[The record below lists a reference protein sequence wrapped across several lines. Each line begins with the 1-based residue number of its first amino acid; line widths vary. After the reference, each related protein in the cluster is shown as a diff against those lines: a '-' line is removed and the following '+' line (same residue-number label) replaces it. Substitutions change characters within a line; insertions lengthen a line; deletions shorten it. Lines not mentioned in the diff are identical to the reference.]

1 MVDTMSTPD
10 VRIATPTEID
20 QCVATIVLA
29 FSSDP
34 AARWAF
40 ADPHVYFEGFP
51 RFVRAFGGKAFD
63 QGSAH
68 LIPGCAAALWI
79 PPGFEPDEEAMV
91 ALIESA
97 VAESDREAMFGMF
110 EQMGAFHPA
119 EPHWYLPLI
128 GTDPAKRGNGYGSAL
143 LRHALA
149 ICDRQKMPAYLEA
162 TSARNVPLY
171 QRHGF
176 EALGTIQ
183 VGSSPPI
190 TPMLRRPR

>member
-1 MVDTMSTPD
+1 MSTPD
-10 VRIATPTEID
+10 VRTATPTDID
-20 QCVATIVLA
+20 RCVATIVLA

-40 ADPHVYFEGFP
+40 ADPHVYFDIFP

-63 QGSAH
+63 RGSAH
-68 LIPGCAAALWI
+68 HIAGCAAALWI
-79 PPGFEPDEEAMV
+79 PPGVEPDEEAMV

-97 VAESDREAMFGMF
+97 VAESDREAMSGVF
-110 EQMGAFHPA
+110 EQMAAFHPA

-149 ICDRQKMPAYLEA
+149 ICDREKMPAYLEA

-190 TPMLRRPR
+190 TPMLRKPR

>member
-1 MVDTMSTPD
+1 MPEPELRT
-10 VRIATPTEID
+10 ATPAEID

-29 FSSDP
+29 FSGDP

-40 ADPHVYFEGFP
+40 ADPQAYFAIFP
-51 RFVRAFGGKAFD
+51 RFVRAFGGKAFEH
-63 QGSAH
+63 GSAH
-68 LIPGCAAALWI
+68 HIAGCAAALWL
-79 PPGFEPDEEAMV
+79 PPGIEPDEEAMV

-97 VAESDREAMFGMF
+97 TAKSEREAMFGVF
-110 EQMGAFHPA
+110 EQMAAFHPK

-128 GTDPAKRGNGYGSAL
+128 GTDPAKQGSGLGSAL

-149 ICDRQKMPAYLEA
+149 ICDQQKMPAYLEA
-162 TSARNVPLY
+162 SSPRNVPLY

-176 EALGTIQ
+176 EVVGVIQ
-183 VGSSPPI
+183 AGSGPPI

>member
-1 MVDTMSTPD
+1 MSTPD
-10 VRIATPTEID
+10 VRTATPTDID
-20 QCVATIVLA
+20 RCVATIVLA
-29 FSSDP
+29 FSGDP

-40 ADPHVYFEGFP
+40 SDPHMYFSIFP

-63 QGSAH
+63 HGSAH
-68 LIPGCAAALWI
+68 HIAGCAAALWI
-79 PPGFEPDEEAMV
+79 PPGVEPDEEALV
-91 ALIESA
+91 ALVESA
-97 VAESDREAMFGMF
+97 VAARDREAVFGVF
-110 EQMGAFHPA
+110 EQMGAFHPK

-128 GTDPAKRGNGYGSAL
+128 GTDPAKQGNGFGSEL

-149 ICDRQKMPAYLEA
+149 ICDQQSMPAYLEA

-190 TPMLRRPR
+190 TPMLRKPR

>member
-1 MVDTMSTPD
+1 MRAPE
-10 VRIATPTEID
+10 VRTATKAEID

-29 FSSDP
+29 FSGDP

-40 ADPHVYFEGFP
+40 ADPQTYFDIFP
-51 RFVRAFGGKAFD
+51 RFVRAFGGNAFD

-68 LIPGCAAALWI
+68 HIPGCAAALWL
-79 PPGFEPDEEAMV
+79 PPGVEPDEETMV

-97 VAESDREAMFGMF
+97 VTESDREAMFGVF
-110 EQMGAFHPA
+110 EQMAAFHPQ

-143 LRHALA
+143 LSHALA
-149 ICDRQKMPAYLEA
+149 ICDEEEMPAYLEA

-171 QRHGF
+171 RRHGF
-176 EALGTIQ
+176 EALGVIQ
-183 VGSSPPI
+183 AGSGPPI

>member
-1 MVDTMSTPD
+1 MPTPD
-10 VRIATPTEID
+10 AKTATPAEID

-29 FSSDP
+29 FSGDP

-40 ADPHVYFEGFP
+40 PDPHAYFEIFP
-51 RFVRAFGGKAFD
+51 RFVRAFGGRAFD
-63 QGSAH
+63 HGSAH
-68 LIPGCAAALWI
+68 VVAGCAAALWM
-79 PPGFEPDEEAMV
+79 PPGIEPDEETMV

-110 EQMGAFHPA
+110 EQMAGFHPQ

-128 GTDPAKRGNGYGSAL
+128 GTDPAKQGNGYGSAL

-149 ICDRQKMPAYLEA
+149 ICDQQKMPAYLEA

-176 EALGTIQ
+176 EAQGVIQ
-183 VGSSPPI
+183 AGSGPPI

>member
-1 MVDTMSTPD
+1 MDMAEVEC
-10 VRIATPTEID
+10 ATQADID
-20 QCVATIVLA
+20 LCVATIVLA

-40 ADPHVYFEGFP
+40 ADPHAYFEIFP
-51 RFVRAFGGKAFD
+51 RFVRAFGGRAFD

-68 LIPGCAAALWI
+68 YIEGCAAALWL
-79 PPGFEPDEEAMV
+79 PPGIEPDEETMV

-97 VAESDREAMFGMF
+97 AADNDREAMFGVF
-110 EQMGAFHPA
+110 EQMAAFHPK

-128 GTDPAKRGNGYGSAL
+128 GTDPARQSQGHGSAL

-162 TSARNVPLY
+162 SSPRNVPFY

-183 VGSSPPI
+183 VADSPPI
-190 TPMLRRPR
+190 TPMLRQPR